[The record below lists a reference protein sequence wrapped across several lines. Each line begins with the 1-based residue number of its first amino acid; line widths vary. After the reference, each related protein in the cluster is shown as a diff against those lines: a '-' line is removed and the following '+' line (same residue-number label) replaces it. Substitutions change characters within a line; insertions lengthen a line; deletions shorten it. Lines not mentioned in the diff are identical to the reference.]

1 MINQR
6 GRHLFSSG
14 NWLPCN
20 HTRYWPQYW
29 MSHLKSFYFVLDQ
42 FLKIFC
48 VWPCQNLCCSHQK
61 MLRWSCGQGLFG
73 IGWCFAYHL
82 ECPPPEIRPLFHN
95 FCHLALWHPPPPWR
109 AAGQVEVVGGGVLL
123 LPVRHVVIEELL
135 LHRLLAGQIGDQLSW
150 QKFPPGKESLSAS
163 CNPRLGHI
171 HLHPKV
177 KIIPE
182 NAKKENTCFLSC
194 GSMEPSL
201 PHSSSPPFV
210 ETSFKPSLQIFPTHK
225 LHIQCG
231 LTCISPPPIRP
242 LLDGRSSHQSTLPSD
257 QSSGQGKEIE
267 PANKENYKNWW
278 ITDAEIICQC
288 WSYWYPPLLL
298 NSYQSQFHQC
308 YLPFI
313 LKSSF
318 HNSSSEILTHEVLIK
333 CCWILVVGIW
343 NKSGIKLAHK
353 CCSSSHTLLWN

>member
-1 MINQR
+1 MSKSV
-6 GRHLFSSG
+6 LLSSKNAALVLWPRVVR
-14 NWLPCN
+14 NWVML
-20 HTRYWPQYW
+20 RISLG
-29 MSHLKSFYFVLDQ
+29 MSTTWDPSVIPQ
-42 FLKIFC
+42 FL
-48 VWPCQNLCCSHQK
+48 PPGPLAPPTT
-61 MLRWSCGQGLFG
+61 LESC
-73 IGWCFAYHL
+73 
-82 ECPPPEIRPLFHN
+82 RPGRSSRRRR
-95 FCHLALWHPPPPWR
+95 PPPPSPSCCQRGTPPPPSSCRRNRRSALLAEISSWQR
-109 AAGQVEVVGGGVLL
+109 VL
-123 LPVRHVVIEELL
+123 V
-135 LHRLLAGQIGDQLSW
+135 RLLQSPTWPHTPA
-150 QKFPPGKESLSAS
+150 
-163 CNPRLGHI
+163 
-171 HLHPKV
+171 PKG

-182 NAKKENTCFLSC
+182 KTKRENTCFLSC

-231 LTCISPPPIRP
+231 LTCISQPPIRP

-267 PANKENYKNWW
+267 PAKKENYKNWW

-288 WSYWYPPLLL
+288 WSRWYPSLLL

-353 CCSSSHTLLWN
+353 CCSSSHTYIPI